1 MARIFFV
8 FLALM
13 CLSACGGGRTEDGA
27 PPQEIPLEQDYNPSE
42 QDVQTLEEEEAPSG
56 LEASE
61 AEPVRW
67 RGGQRSGAGCPVR
80 SRRDS
85 ALPVGGPVRKRGT
98 GGDEKRSDGARF
110 EDHCWQP

>member
-61 AEPVRW
+61 AE
-67 RGGQRSGAGCPVR
+67 
-80 SRRDS
+80 RRRR
-85 ALPVGGPVRKRGT
+85 LRKRVWSCAP
-98 GGDEKRSDGARF
+98 EQKEIRMKR
-110 EDHCWQP
+110 

>member
-61 AEPVRW
+61 AEP
-67 RGGQRSGAGCPVR
+67 GQ
-80 SRRDS
+80 
-85 ALPVGGPVRKRGT
+85 
-98 GGDEKRSDGARF
+98 
-110 EDHCWQP
+110 